1 MAGARRRVVTILLGT
16 VRTVGVVGSRGM
28 VKDSMTAAVAA
39 GARKTCVPGRL
50 IAEPLGMRVCAPK
63 KVLSTGSY
71 MTIVPYRDVRI
82 ATEVESKGTV
92 KES

>member
-1 MAGARRRVVTILLGT
+1 MTICPSRRVSMAGARRRAATISLGT

-39 GARKTCVPGRL
+39 GARKTCVPGSL

-63 KVLSTGSY
+63 KYSARGLT
-71 MTIVPYRDVRI
+71 
-82 ATEVESKGTV
+82 
-92 KES
+92 